1 MLTSFFVLACQ
12 HGSHVSS
19 ARPLLL
25 RIQVVQSGPGASQAP
40 VICRKSLAILSWF
53 RIAPRPSH
61 EVSKNFIFIFKN
73 LINIL
78 YYFFKI
84 VCFRHCFPHTVY
96 VNWKRLL
103 QHCVTLSDWYVYLF
117 PVSLQVKLSPAVSFQ
132 FYSRFSSYLQT
143 RYEKIKDWLQKVF
156 KSYIW
161 ISFKSINF
169 LYYTCFEYFQNTQ
182 NKYTILYLA

>member
-84 VCFRHCFPHTVY
+84 VCFRHCFPYTVY

-103 QHCVTLSDWYVYLF
+103 QHCVSCYTFWLVRF
-117 PVSLQVKLSPAVSFQ
+117 ICFQ
-132 FYSRFSSYLQT
+132 FPCKSSCL
-143 RYEKIKDWLQKVF
+143 RLCLLN
-156 KSYIW
+156 
-161 ISFKSINF
+161 SIPAF
-169 LYYTCFEYFQNTQ
+169 HRIC
-182 NKYTILYLA
+182 KPGMKK

>member
-103 QHCVTLSDWYVYLF
+103 QHCVTLSDWYGLFVSSFPASQVVSGCVFSILF
-117 PVSLQVKLSPAVSFQ
+117 PLFIVSANQVWKNKGLTAKSFQ
-132 FYSRFSSYLQT
+132 
-143 RYEKIKDWLQKVF
+143 K
-156 KSYIW
+156 
-161 ISFKSINF
+161 
-169 LYYTCFEYFQNTQ
+169 
-182 NKYTILYLA
+182 LYLN